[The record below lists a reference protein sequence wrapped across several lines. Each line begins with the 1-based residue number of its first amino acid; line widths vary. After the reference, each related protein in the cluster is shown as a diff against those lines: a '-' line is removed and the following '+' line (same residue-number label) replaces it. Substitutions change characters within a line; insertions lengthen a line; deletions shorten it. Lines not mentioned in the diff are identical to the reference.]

1 MMTLF
6 INTGLRGFDYRV
18 SVIDVTTAEVT
29 WDLVDD
35 DDENSDSRLEARF
48 SFDNNEQFDW
58 RIEIIYSP
66 QVNFS
71 FSTNTLQQ

>member
-29 WDLVDD
+29 WDLDD
-35 DDENSDSRLEARF
+35 DDVENSDSRLEARF

-71 FSTNTLQQ
+71 CSTNTLQQ

>member
-29 WDLVDD
+29 WDVVDE
-35 DDENSDSRLEARF
+35 DDENNDSRLEARF

-71 FSTNTLQQ
+71 FSTNTLE

>member
-6 INTGLRGFDYRV
+6 TNTGLRGFDYRV

-29 WDLVDD
+29 WDLVDE
-35 DDENSDSRLEARF
+35 DDENNDSRLEARF

>member
-35 DDENSDSRLEARF
+35 DDVENSDSRLEARF

-71 FSTNTLQQ
+71 FSTNTLE